1 MAARRRRWWCVCVL
15 GGEGSGYATRKDTVE
30 LEGILKDDVPR
41 LRRQFARA
49 IGDGRIL
56 DTAL

>member
-1 MAARRRRWWCVCVL
+1 MCVC
-15 GGEGSGYATRKDTVE
+15 GGGGRSGYATRKDTVE